1 MFLPV
6 RRDEELPKREIP
18 QSRAL
23 RPYKPADYYYRRGLL
38 ALYTKNYPKSIAL
51 LKDALHIDPHFPMG
65 HYYLGVAYFLS
76 GDRESAISEYRKAV
90 ELDPTN
96 YPALFNLGM
105 LYHIEGRYDEAIEFY
120 RRAIKIS
127 PDSAEAY
134 IKLGMAYASKGM
146 NDEAV
151 EAYKEAIKIKILEK
165 LGEL

>member
-1 MFLPV
+1 
-6 RRDEELPKREIP
+6 
-18 QSRAL
+18 
-23 RPYKPADYYYRRGLL
+23 
-38 ALYTKNYPKSIAL
+38 
-51 LKDALHIDPHFPMG
+51 
-65 HYYLGVAYFLS
+65 
-76 GDRESAISEYRKAV
+76 
-90 ELDPTN
+90 
-96 YPALFNLGM
+96 
-105 LYHIEGRYDEAIEFY
+105 YHIEGRYDEAIEFY

>member
-96 YPALFNLGM
+96 YPALFN
-105 LYHIEGRYDEAIEFY
+105 
-120 RRAIKIS
+120 
-127 PDSAEAY
+127 
-134 IKLGMAYASKGM
+134 
-146 NDEAV
+146 
-151 EAYKEAIKIKILEK
+151 
-165 LGEL
+165 